1 MLRRTATALAVA
13 TLALSG
19 ALVSTAASAA
29 PAAKAAVDCKHSISH
44 ETPGS
49 ASGTFKKSITLKTGP
64 YADCGKVKQFPEGSK
79 FWIWC
84 GAYNNYKN
92 LWYYGRVDGT
102 QTKGWVYGDNL
113 VWSGTWK
120 SC

>member
-1 MLRRTATALAVA
+1 MLRRTMTAMAVTA
-13 TLALSG
+13 LALSG

-29 PAAKAAVDCKHSISH
+29 PAARLAVDCKHSISH

-49 ASGTFKKSITLKTGP
+49 ASGSFKKSITLKTGP
-64 YADCGKVKQFPEGSK
+64 YADCGKVKEFPTGSK

-102 QTKGWVYGDNL
+102 QTKGWVYADNL